1 MEANSHAVVLFE
13 NLVRRRCP
21 GDKGRVWQIA
31 EFIFANEFM
40 HLGQLSKA
48 EHPCEWLDADKLSSL
63 ELEFVNS
70 LRKVGKVPVRQVLG
84 SASLVVVCVGVCFC
98 KAPDLLACCCIEK
111 EIGRTSVDACDKRKS
126 TQNCGCYG
134 LLGKC
139 FHFGF
144 VCVGRFGANAGVERF
159 GFQWKNC

>member
-1 MEANSHAVVLFE
+1 MSNGSHVSLQPMEANSHAVVLFE

-21 GDKGRVWQIA
+21 GDRGRVWQIA

-70 LRKVGKVPVRQVLG
+70 LRKVGKVTVRQVLG
-84 SASLVVVCVGVCFC
+84 SASLVVVCDWC
-98 KAPDLLACCCIEK
+98 LLLQGPGFA
-111 EIGRTSVDACDKRKS
+111 
-126 TQNCGCYG
+126 G
-134 LLGKC
+134 LLLY
-139 FHFGF
+139 
-144 VCVGRFGANAGVERF
+144 
-159 GFQWKNC
+159 